1 MSKKKVKIMQY
12 SITTVEKIMKNFG
25 VKYSDIIK
33 SFEIEDDIEKLHARV
48 KSSGGRSGAFFY
60 FTADH
65 EFIIKTI
72 TSEELVV
79 LRSMIKDYC
88 DHIISAEGSFLSRIF
103 GIYKIKID
111 KTRTFRIILQEN
123 LTSRLS
129 NPVLFDM
136 KGSTT
141 DRRVSAFTFK
151 EINDM
156 PRDVVYKDID
166 FAENVRYFT
175 VSAEEQSNIL
185 TKLTRDTKLLKKYL
199 IMDYSLLIMVEK
211 VTSLKNTLIEKHFVA
226 THNSYIVFIGIIDY
240 LQTYNTKKKLE
251 NKYKK
256 LKNHNT
262 MQLSAISPKPY
273 KKRFLGMARGVFRRE
288 NVN

>member
-1 MSKKKVKIMQY
+1 
-12 SITTVEKIMKNFG
+12 MKNFG
-25 VKYSDIIK
+25 VGYSDIIK
-33 SFEIEDDIEKLHARV
+33 SFEIEDDIDKLHARV

-60 FTADH
+60 FTADR

-79 LRSMIKDYC
+79 LRSMVRDYC
-88 DHIISAEGSFLSRIF
+88 DHLISAEGSFLSKIF

-111 KTRTFRIILQEN
+111 KTKTFRIILQEN
-123 LTSRLS
+123 LTSRLG

-136 KGSTT
+136 KGSTA

-166 FAENVRYFT
+166 FAENIRYFT
-175 VSAEEQSNIL
+175 VTVEEQTNIL

-211 VTSLKNTLIEKHFVA
+211 VKSLRNSLVEKHFVT
-226 THNSYIVFIGIIDY
+226 THGSYIVFIGIIDY

-273 KKRFLGMARGVFRRE
+273 KKRFLGMAKSIFKRKK
-288 NVN
+288 VN